1 MQNKR
6 SLENNR
12 PITLSSA
19 AQERAQDLFS
29 RLTRLI
35 LPTSA
40 YDIPIWLKYHLG
52 HYIDKLIKDLTNVV
66 QNHTEI
72 DQIKH
77 SLHQLCDYL
86 NRQRYHLQIKKID
99 ANSFDSCNMKNIIHD
114 AISRLPSTQRRIIK
128 YSYSKSFRFKAPQAV
143 FQDLLT
149 SLIETYQ
156 QACVST
162 DTGYV
167 ELWIDQGTQHN
178 QLHLKCSAAIDF
190 HKNEEEHA
198 LDFNVQSFYCQHHL
212 WKQLFAHINGA
223 IETHPNSEQQG
234 VYVIL
239 SFPHETAV
247 DDKLSSGN
255 LG

>member
-1 MQNKR
+1 MQKKR
-6 SLENNR
+6 SLDNYE

-19 AQERAQDLFS
+19 TQERAHELLG
-29 RLTRLI
+29 RLKHLVT
-35 LPTSA
+35 PTTV
-40 YDIPIWLKYHLG
+40 YDVPTWLRYQLKRH
-52 HYIDKLIKDLTNVV
+52 IEKLIEDLTNIV
-66 QNHTEI
+66 QNHTDI

-77 SLHQLCDYL
+77 SLRQTCDYL
-86 NRQRYHLQIKKID
+86 SRQRYHLQTKKID
-99 ANSFDSCNMKNIIHD
+99 VRSFDNCDMQNIIHN
-114 AISRLPSTQRRIIK
+114 AISRLPSTQRKIIK
-128 YSYSKSFRFKAPQAV
+128 YTYTKNFHFKAPQAV

-149 SLIETYQ
+149 SLIETCQ

-167 ELWIDQGTQHN
+167 ELWTDQETHHN
-178 QLHLKCSAAIDF
+178 QLHLKCSPALNFYKD
-190 HKNEEEHA
+190 EEVHA

-212 WKQLFAHINGA
+212 WQQLFSHINGA
-223 IETHPNSEQQG
+223 IEIYPNSERQG